1 MQLIRLSSVWHLVL
15 PFLAI
20 GPKTVKASLPASA
33 LPFQYTKE
41 TTAESDAETIP
52 NLRHFYHNSAE
63 GRRVFVSQ
71 QPAFRGQTAQELRAS
86 HHLVLLDSLGGAFL
100 VQVAGDWFDT
110 LRLSASE
117 GRLLRSYFR
126 LVPVRLVAD
135 DFTEEKTKAG
145 KQHHWWVYA
154 GLILLLGFLTLG
166 RGPLSVRRAAAP
178 TLAPVGMPAPVMAA
192 PMPAPAVSEADQALV
207 AKVYQIVSE
216 HYGDEHFAL
225 PVLCQKMAMSR
236 SQLFRKLQKAGEM
249 APSDF
254 IRHYRLQQASVLL
267 ETTAMTVS
275 EIAWQVGYKD
285 LAHFSKSFQEKYG
298 IAPTEMRKV
307 GKIK

>member
-1 MQLIRLSSVWHLVL
+1 MQPIRLSSVWHLAI

-20 GPKTVKASLPASA
+20 GPKTVEASLPASA

-41 TTAESDAETIP
+41 TAAESDAETIP
-52 NLRHFYHNSAE
+52 TLRHVYHNRAE
-63 GRRVFVSQ
+63 GRRVFVSRQ
-71 QPAFRGQTAQELRAS
+71 LAIRTQAARNLSAS
-86 HHLVLLDSLGGAFL
+86 HPLLLVDGPGGALL
-100 VQVAGDWFDT
+100 VQVAGDWFDS
-110 LRLSASE
+110 LRLSASD
-117 GRLLRSYFR
+117 GRLLSSYFC
-126 LVPVRLVAD
+126 LVPVRLAAD
-135 DFTEEKTKAG
+135 DLPAEKTKAG
-145 KQHHWWVYA
+145 RQQTWWLYA

-166 RGPLSVRRAAAP
+166 RGPLSVRRSAAP
-178 TLAPVGMPAPVMAA
+178 TLAAVGMPAPVIAE
-192 PMPAPAVSEADQALV
+192 PLPAPAVSEADQALV
-207 AKVYQIVSE
+207 AKVHQIVAA

-225 PVLCQKMAMSR
+225 PVLCQKLAMSR

-254 IRHYRLQQASVLL
+254 IRHYRLQQAAILL

-298 IAPTEMRKV
+298 VAPTEMRK
-307 GKIK
+307 GSKMK